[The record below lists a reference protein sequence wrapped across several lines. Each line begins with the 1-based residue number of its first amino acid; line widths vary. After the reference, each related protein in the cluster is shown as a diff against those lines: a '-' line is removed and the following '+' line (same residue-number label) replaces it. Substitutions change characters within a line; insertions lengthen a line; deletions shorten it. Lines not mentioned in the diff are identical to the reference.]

1 MRGESLIEY
10 LHDENVRRFAFK
22 TVFFKDKNIEF
33 ASDFDVFS
41 AICDS
46 ISLFICHPVRNEL
59 IFAIKHYVEDVDP
72 FLLCNVEYR
81 KEIWQRVFCEDFEP
95 SFKNSKTVESFN
107 TKGSSLVVFE
117 KSADIKSLVEPNCN
131 TIFEVLDSVLE
142 KIKNDNIK
150 IINFD
155 VRAIRYSRPDDFHA
169 MQSYNQFVNGKGG
182 DVFLLW
188 LLCRIFMN
196 FDLKLR
202 LIVNSSSEAKQV
214 LNLLSSIKLSP
225 CIYICFDVF
234 KENEYQNFI
243 DIVLENYK
251 KNISLE
257 LCFSKEIDKNNLS
270 VVLKKLIHIIPIAC
284 IKVSND
290 NFDVFLKALDIA
302 LAGAINSAE
311 KSVLLN
317 FLSMVK

>member
-1 MRGESLIEY
+1 MRGESLIKY

-22 TVFFKDKNIEF
+22 TEFFKDKNIEF

-46 ISLFICHPVRNEL
+46 VSLFVCHSVRNDL
-59 IFAIKHYVEDVDP
+59 FFAIKPYADDVDP
-72 FLLCNVEYR
+72 FLLYDVEYR
-81 KEIWQRVFCEDFEP
+81 KVIWQRVFCEESESSFENIRFEKDF
-95 SFKNSKTVESFN
+95 NI
-107 TKGSSLVVFE
+107 KGSSLVIFE
-117 KSADIKSLVEPNCN
+117 KATDIDSLVECDCD
-131 TIFEVLDSVLE
+131 TVFDVLDRALK
-142 KIKNDNIK
+142 KIKEDNIK

-155 VRAIRYSRPDDFHA
+155 VRTIKYSRPDDFHA
-169 MQSYNQFVNGKGG
+169 SESYKQFVGGKSG

-202 LIVNSSSEAKQV
+202 LIVNSSSEAKQI

-243 DIVLENYK
+243 DMVLENYK

-257 LCFSKEIDKNNLS
+257 LYFSKEIDKNNLS

-311 KSVLLN
+311 KSALLN